1 MCTHTLLCCCTYTI
15 VYIYI
20 AITTQTCLIII
31 LSPLFILFDLDIPD
45 ATEAGTAPIELG
57 KVESVVISVILT
69 AVVSLV
75 VGGVL
80 GATIMYFVMKKKSQ
94 KHSPSDDVK
103 IGALYEEVTAPKDTM
118 AMEENVSYGPVKGS
132 K

>member
-1 MCTHTLLCCCTYTI
+1 MF
-15 VYIYI
+15 
-20 AITTQTCLIII
+20 
-31 LSPLFILFDLDIPD
+31 PLFILIDSDTPD
-45 ATEAGTAPIELG
+45 ATEATTTTVLVTVPDELG

-69 AVVSLV
+69 AVVTLV

-94 KHSPSDDVK
+94 KQSPSDDVK